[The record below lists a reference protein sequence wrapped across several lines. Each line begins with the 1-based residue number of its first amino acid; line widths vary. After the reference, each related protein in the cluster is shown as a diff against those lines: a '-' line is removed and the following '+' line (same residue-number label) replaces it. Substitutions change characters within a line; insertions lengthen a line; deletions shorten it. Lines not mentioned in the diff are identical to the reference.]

1 MPYTDGLGAAIA
13 NPFLSK
19 RTIVA
24 PRMGSL
30 AMRLQAALAAKK
42 AATAR
47 KKAATASRPVVNIF
61 RRGIVPVLK
70 MPNIGPAITPIA
82 PTVVTAQNIPFS
94 ASGGGPVS
102 SGAPSPIMSTVP
114 EEQAVDD
121 GSAPAQ
127 AGMSPVVMLLLAG
140 TAVAFL
146 LRKKR

>member
-19 RTIVA
+19 RAIVA

-30 AMRLQAALAAKK
+30 AMRLQAALAA
-42 AATAR
+42 

-102 SGAPSPIMSTVP
+102 SGAPSPVMSTTP

-146 LRKKR
+146 LKKKR

>member
-30 AMRLQAALAAKK
+30 AMRLQAALAA
-42 AATAR
+42 

-146 LRKKR
+146 LKKKR